1 MYYLSMLVLL
11 WAFRE
16 QVLRTDVKRPLVNNQ
31 QPHAEK
37 IWEVAIPS
45 CLLGV
50 TAYIAQVEAR
60 SLGLFIRSS

>member
-16 QVLRTDVKRPLVNNQ
+16 QALRTNVKRHLVDNQ

-45 CLLGV
+45 CIHPATCWG
-50 TAYIAQVEAR
+50 
-60 SLGLFIRSS
+60 